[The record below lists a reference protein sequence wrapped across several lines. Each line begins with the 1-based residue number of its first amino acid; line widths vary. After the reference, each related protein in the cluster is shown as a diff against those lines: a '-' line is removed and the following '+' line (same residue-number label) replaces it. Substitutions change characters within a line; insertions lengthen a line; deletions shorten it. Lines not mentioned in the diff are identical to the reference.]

1 MVNPKLLVSGLIA
14 FALSACGPVE
24 IRITKANGVKPISG
38 SLTASFTSTGGA
50 TFVCGDTI
58 TGTDSEQAYVVKT
71 AVVPGGCDFTFD
83 QEVEVLAGADY
94 ATIKEFK
101 DAVRLVDRVEIQVN
115 RLDLFDDAGNK
126 LDLSR
131 FRDMELTLNGQEVL
145 NLDQI
150 GTLPRTVELSGD
162 ALNAIKA
169 AVKNRQTCTAHITAH
184 LVLLDSGTPSGVRCE
199 YESQPTLV
207 LSSTAITG

>member
-1 MVNPKLLVSGLIA
+1 MGVHSG
-14 FALSACGPVE
+14 
-24 IRITKANGVKPISG
+24 
-38 SLTASFTSTGGA
+38 
-50 TFVCGDTI
+50 GDPRQQ
-58 TGTDSEQAYVVKT
+58 G
-71 AVVPGGCDFTFD
+71 
-83 QEVEVLAGADY
+83 
-94 ATIKEFK
+94 
-101 DAVRLVDRVEIQVN
+101 
-115 RLDLFDDAGNK
+115 
-126 LDLSR
+126 
-131 FRDMELTLNGQEVL
+131 L

-162 ALNAIKA
+162 ALNAIKT

>member
-24 IRITKANGVKPISG
+24 VRITKANGVKPISG
-38 SLTASFTSTGGA
+38 SLTASFTTTGGP

-58 TGTDSEQAYVVKT
+58 TGTDSEQSYVVKT

-101 DAVRLVDRVEIQVN
+101 DAVHYLNRVELRID
-115 RLDLFDDAGNK
+115 RLDFFDDTGAK
-126 LDLSR
+126 FDIARL
-131 FRDMELTLNGQEVL
+131 RDMELTVNGQQVL
-145 NLDQI
+145 DRAAI
-150 GTLPRTVELSGD
+150 GTLPATVSLSGD
-162 ALNAIKA
+162 ALKAIKT
-169 AVKNRQTCTAHITAH
+169 AVKNRERCTAHVTAH
-184 LVLLDSGTPSGVRCE
+184 LVLLDTETPTGVRCE
-199 YESQPTLV
+199 YDSQPTFI
-207 LSSTAITG
+207 LSTVEI